1 MPKKQPKKKP
11 RSGKNRMLR
20 CRVQG
25 DVLTIEVGINTLAFA
40 ALHSP
45 FAYELVGGATVDTD
59 DPAER
64 FRIDD
69 KLDFAHDVASE
80 LNREAEDG
88 SSMITA
94 LFDNAIQKAIE
105 EGSIA
110 FIDTHEED

>member
-1 MPKKQPKKKP
+1 MPKKPAKKKQ
-11 RSGKNRMLR
+11 RAGKNRTLR

-45 FAYELVGGATVDTD
+45 FVYELVGGATVDTGE
-59 DPAER
+59 PAER

-88 SSMITA
+88 SSMITDLLDKA
-94 LFDNAIQKAIE
+94 CQKAIE

-110 FIDTHEED
+110 FIDTREEE